1 MNANPPHTK
10 PLRQNLRRNLTPAE
24 RILWQRIRNKQL
36 GVKFRRQHGI
46 GPYIVD
52 FYCAECSF
60 VIELDGETHFN
71 SFAYQYDHKREAFMR
86 SAGIRIL
93 RFTNGNI
100 AENIEGV
107 IAMIADVIIAN
118 AKSTRT

>member
-10 PLRQNLRRNLTPAE
+10 PLRQNLHLTSH
-24 RILWQRIRNKQL
+24 LQSGYWQRIRNKQL
-36 GVKFRRQHGI
+36 GVKFQRQHGI

-86 SAGIRIL
+86 SEGIRIL